1 MKSIFC
7 LLFGIF
13 LVFALSYVP
22 SITLAQTDEHAQPPA
37 QQMQEGTGVEDAA
50 PTPDDDSAADV
61 PLDEAPPEDDVTP
74 PDEEEDIRGGASESE
89 GE

>member
-22 SITLAQTDEHAQPPA
+22 SVTLAQTDEHAQPPA
-37 QQMQEGTGVEDAA
+37 QQMQEGTGVETQPRHQTTTALLTSLSTRHH
-50 PTPDDDSAADV
+50 PKTM
-61 PLDEAPPEDDVTP
+61 
-74 PDEEEDIRGGASESE
+74 
-89 GE
+89 